1 VSVKFRVLH
10 CLRAPVGGLF
20 RHVRDL
26 ATVQAALGHHVGV
39 VADAANP
46 DPLTEGRFA
55 ELEPHLALGLLRVP
69 MSREIGYR
77 DVTALRA
84 VKAFAC
90 RIDANIIHGHGAK
103 GGAYARLAAKGLKA
117 NRRAIACFYTPHGG
131 SLHYAPT
138 SPKGR
143 IYMGLERHLAR
154 STDGLIFES
163 AYARDKFDAGV
174 GSLHIPRRVI
184 PNGVLDAEL
193 QRRTLNSDAA
203 EFLFI
208 GELRMLKGVDVLLRA
223 LKRVAAA
230 RPARLVIVGAGPD
243 EKRFRALSAELELT
257 NLVTFAGALPAAEAF
272 KMGQVLVMPSRAESL
287 PYVVLEAAAAAVP
300 LVATAVGGIPEVTSG
315 TGTSLVP
322 PDNDEALADAML
334 AALADPAA
342 AVARTET
349 LRSRVSTA
357 FTVTAMTHAINLFYS
372 DRLAA
377 AAARNR

>member
-1 VSVKFRVLH
+1 MFRVLH

-26 ATVQAALGHHVGV
+26 ATAQAALGHHVGV
-39 VADAANP
+39 VADTANP
-46 DPLTEGRFA
+46 DSLTQRRFA
-55 ELEPHLALGLLRVP
+55 ELAPHLALGLLRVP

-84 VKAFAC
+84 VKALAR
-90 RIDANIIHGHGAK
+90 RINVNVIHGHGAK
-103 GGAYARLAAKGLKA
+103 GGAYARMAADGLK
-117 NRRAIACFYTPHGG
+117 RDHHRVVSFYTPHGG
-131 SLHYAPT
+131 SLHYAPA

-143 IYMGLERHLAR
+143 IYMGLERYLAR

-163 AYARDKFDAGV
+163 TYAQQKFDAGV
-174 GSLHIPRRVI
+174 GALDIPRRVI

-193 QRRTLNSDAA
+193 QRRTLHAGAA

-223 LKRVAAA
+223 LKRVAAS

-243 EKRFRALSAELELT
+243 ERLFRALSAELDLT
-257 NLVTFAGALPAAEAF
+257 NLVTFAGALSAAEAF
-272 KMGQVLVMPSRAESL
+272 KMGQILVMPSRAESL

-315 TGTSLVP
+315 TGMSLVA
-322 PDNDEALADAML
+322 PDNDTALADAML
-334 AALADPAA
+334 AALANPAA
-342 AVARTET
+342 AVALAET
-349 LRSRVSTA
+349 LRSRVSTG
-357 FTVTAMTHAINLFYS
+357 FTVPAMTHAINLFYS

-377 AAARNR
+377 AADQNR